1 MLYFATSRGEL
12 NVIISRRTCGA
23 GRPQVGLCP
32 IFLVLRYRAV
42 SILGSRPWPF
52 RVTWCHWSR
61 DHLIPNSQ
69 VAISYRCSIGTNSV
83 SPAVFEIFGPKYIGG
98 HDLDLFWKSF
108 ITISQW
114 TKQTVITNRSR
125 FCGCS
130 HGYSKLL
137 ILTLID
143 SQHTL
148 HNCLL

>member
-83 SPAVFEIFGPKYIGG
+83 SPAVIEIMGPNILGSWPWPLWVMWRQQLSDYSNLNG
-98 HDLDLFWKSF
+98 HFLLVVHRNQVC
-108 ITISQW
+108 IS
-114 TKQTVITNRSR
+114 SR
-125 FCGCS
+125 FRD
-130 HGYSKLL
+130 
-137 ILTLID
+137 TEP
-143 SQHTL
+143 
-148 HNCLL
+148 